1 MVLIHFRAYIAT
13 TVVVAV
19 DAMAKLLVAR
29 KHYRV
34 DHEIAWAWV

>member
-13 TVVVAV
+13 TVVAV

-34 DHEIAWAWV
+34 DPEIAWAWV